1 MLDGCQNGMEAAHDR
16 VDELAMNVG
25 PILVS
30 KINVLMPVV
39 LLVLVVNRENGSNEC
54 TVGK

>member
-1 MLDGCQNGMEAAHDR
+1 MKKP